1 MDNDD
6 VISTLNDLI
15 ETCKDGEYGYRA
27 SAEHLRN
34 PQTRMRF
41 VQAADQCGLAAS
53 RLATEVV
60 KLGGKAEDG
69 GSVAGALHR
78 GWVAV
83 RGTLSQ
89 QTDMAILEEAERGE
103 DRALDSYRNALK
115 EPMPE
120 AVRNVVQTQYEA
132 AKHNHDEVRRLR
144 DDARTI
150 NA

>member
-1 MDNDD
+1 MENDN

-34 PQTRMRF
+34 PETRMRF
-41 VQAADQCGLAAS
+41 AQAADQCSLAAN
-53 RLATEVV
+53 RLAAEVV
-60 KLGGKAEDG
+60 RLGGKAEDG
-69 GSVAGALHR
+69 GSVAGAIHR

-89 QTDMAILEEAERGE
+89 QTDLALLEEAERGE
-103 DRALDSYRNALK
+103 DHALDSYRKALK
-115 EPMPE
+115 EPLPE
-120 AVRNVVQTQYEA
+120 AVRSIVQTQYES
-132 AKHNHDEVRRLR
+132 AKRNHDEVRRLR

>member
-34 PQTRMRF
+34 AQTRMRF
-41 VQAADQCGLAAS
+41 VQAADQCGVAANRLAA
-53 RLATEVV
+53 EVAR
-60 KLGGKAEDG
+60 LGGKAEDG
-69 GSVAGALHR
+69 GSLAGAMHR

-83 RGTLSQ
+83 RSTLST
-89 QTDMAILEEAERGE
+89 QTDLAILEEAERGE
-103 DRALDSYRNALK
+103 DHALESYRDALK
-115 EPMPE
+115 EPLLEP
-120 AVRNVVQTQYEA
+120 VRSVVQVQYED
-132 AKHNHDEVRRLR
+132 AKRNHDEVRRLR
-144 DDARTI
+144 DEARAV